1 MQLYTYTC
9 IYIIFV
15 LSKFPEMTFQY
26 VTYKIMDFYIC
37 CETYRS
43 NTGMHWCKSIQ
54 ISVSRFIEVRE
65 NKKKLEWWPIRES
78 REDTGEYCIYVTVYI

>member
-15 LSKFPEMTFQY
+15 LSKFPKMTSQY

-65 NKKKLEWWPIRES
+65 NKKNLNGGQSEKVGRILVN
-78 REDTGEYCIYVTVYI
+78 TAYM